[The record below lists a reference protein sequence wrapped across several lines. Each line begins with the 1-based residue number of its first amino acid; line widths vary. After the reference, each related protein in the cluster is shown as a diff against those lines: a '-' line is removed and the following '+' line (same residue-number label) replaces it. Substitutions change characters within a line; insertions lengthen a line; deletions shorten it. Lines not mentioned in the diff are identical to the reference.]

1 MPFFGGALI
10 AGIGSLFSGG
20 AATGGLVAG
29 LGSVAGSLIGGDA
42 ATSAA
47 QTQAN
52 AANQAA
58 QIQQNEFNSVQQ
70 LEQPYVQSGNSAL
83 SLLNY
88 GLGTGPA
95 PNGGG
100 AAPDFAAYVQNNPDL
115 LAGFQKDQ
123 ADNNP
128 NSWGNTEAAWGQK
141 QWDLYGQNENRGFTP
156 TTGQAAPS
164 STAAGGITSGSLIAP
179 FNPANLSQTPG
190 YQFQLQQGEQAVTDQ
205 ATATGGVGGG
215 NTLKALMN
223 YGQELASTTYQ
234 QQFNDYLA
242 QQQQQLGAL
251 QTAAGSGQNAAAGLA
266 SAGQTSANNV
276 GNLLTSGAAATA
288 GGQVGAANAIT
299 GGINNLS
306 SNYLLSQL
314 LNNGGGSAAGGASG
328 LALDS
333 SLASLFGS

>member
-10 AGIGSLFSGG
+10 GGLTSLFSAGG
-20 AATGGLVAG
+20 AGPALLGGALS
-29 LGSVAGSLIGGDA
+29 LAGSSNA
-42 ATSAA
+42 ASASTQAA

-58 QIQQNEFNSVQQ
+58 QIQQSEFNSVQQ

-88 GLGTGPA
+88 GLGTGPQPGA
-95 PNGGG
+95 SGGQ
-100 AAPDFAAYVQNNPDL
+100 PDYAAYVQNNPDL
-115 LAGFQKDQ
+115 IA
-123 ADNNP
+123 AYNAHP
-128 NSWGNTEAAWGQK
+128 NGETIQQWGQNH
-141 QWDLYGQNENRGFTP
+141 WNNYGQHESRSYTP
-156 TTGQAAPS
+156 TTGQAAPP
-164 STAAGGITSGSLIAP
+164 AAVPAGITSGSLIAP

-190 YQFQLQQGEQAVTDQ
+190 YQFQLQQGEQAVADQ

-215 NTLKALMN
+215 NTLKALTN
-223 YGQELASTTYQ
+223 YGQNLASTTYQ
-234 QQFNDYLA
+234 QQFNDYMA

-266 SAGQTSANNV
+266 AAGQNNASNV

-288 GGQVGAANAIT
+288 AGQVGAANAIT

-306 SNYLLSQL
+306 SNFLLSQL
-314 LNNGGGSAAGGASG
+314 LNNGGGGNVSPPGVNVPE
-328 LALDS
+328 
-333 SLASLFGS
+333 FY